1 MVELEHLV
9 VFLLFLHVTSQ
20 EMQFLVR
27 RRECSHYCGWF
38 AGNFLGLVSLKQI
51 PYSLEKKKKSSGYTC
66 PIMFLHLNALGKH
79 CDLLTI
85 TSEEPHH

>member
-9 VFLLFLHVTSQ
+9 VFLLFLHGTSQ

-38 AGNFLGLVSLKQI
+38 AGNFLGLEGNVSLKQI
-51 PYSLEKKKKSSGYTC
+51 PYSLEKKK
-66 PIMFLHLNALGKH
+66 ALV
-79 CDLLTI
+79 I
-85 TSEEPHH
+85 PVQ